1 MAYVRI
7 APLGNAMAVVGD
19 AVLAMVYRA
28 YAIRPYK
35 WRKTI
40 IAHPFPNSPKT
51 TSDAGK
57 TTSYAGK
64 IMSDVIQTTSDLF
77 SPICNTLKTTTLP
90 DKSASLFIYWLST
103 S

>member
-35 WRKTI
+35 RRKTI
-40 IAHPFPNSPKT
+40 IAHPFPNSPKNYI
-51 TSDAGK
+51 GCRK
-57 TTSYAGK
+57 NYVLCRK
-64 IMSDVIQTTSDLF
+64 NYV
-77 SPICNTLKTTTLP
+77 
-90 DKSASLFIYWLST
+90 
-103 S
+103 